1 MWHGWKP
8 RSQVTRQSYLTRLA
22 EYAAGFHQGISA
34 GKEELSVRYTIGGT
48 GSGIL
53 DPEGSREELEQALL
67 SLLEQGREEDL
78 RLGSTGVGPHRDDL
92 ALRLSGR
99 AARNFASQGQQRSI
113 VLSLKLAECEMI
125 ADTMHSQPVVL
136 LDDVMSELDRSRRE
150 YLLGGLTGR
159 QVFITACDDSLL
171 WETSDAEVVAVRN
184 GEFYPGGFPIC
195 EEEG

>member
-1 MWHGWKP
+1 MPPG
-8 RSQVTRQSYLTRLA
+8 S
-22 EYAAGFHQGISA
+22 HQGICRREGGCFRCAIPSA
-34 GKEELSVRYTIGGT
+34 AP

-136 LDDVMSELDRSRRE
+136 LDDVMSELDRS
-150 YLLGGLTGR
+150 
-159 QVFITACDDSLL
+159 Q
-171 WETSDAEVVAVRN
+171 
-184 GEFYPGGFPIC
+184 PGISS
-195 EEEG
+195 